1 MITYQDFQNTLN
13 NGTSIT
19 NAVESV
25 ISAHQGSSLYLNAR
39 VANDYFNGINRTIEQ
54 FQKFIYDTYGTK
66 VPDIWSPNHKIACHD
81 YRYLIIQKSLYLLG
95 NGVSFGDPETKV
107 ALGKTFDQRAVDMLI
122 EALNGAVSF
131 SFVNIDHIE
140 VFSIREFAP
149 LYDEETGAL
158 RAGVR
163 WWQLEDGKPLRA
175 TLFEMDGYTEFIRP
189 KNAKMTILAE
199 KRPYKVKVAVSDAT
213 GETILDGENYP
224 SFPIV
229 PLYNY
234 GKRSEMTGNREI
246 FDAIDLMT
254 SGFINNVDSGEV
266 IYWLLKNDSGMS
278 QPEINRLIQQI
289 KSTHVVNVDAED
301 DIQAHSP
308 DVKYQASEAAIS
320 RLREQAYDNLMGLDI
335 RKIAGGAA
343 TATQIKAAYE
353 PLNNQTDL
361 IEMQVTDWI
370 IRVLEVLGIDDMPS
384 YTRSVIVNRTEEI
397 NALSAAADHL
407 SEEYVCNKILELF
420 GDIDKADEV
429 RSQRIEEGA
438 ETFINDVEPSA

>member
-1 MITYQDFQNTLN
+1 MITYQDFQNTLY

-95 NGVSFGDPETKV
+95 NGVSFGDPETKA

-320 RLREQAYDNLMGLDI
+320 RLREQAYDNLMGLDV

-370 IRVLEVLGIDDMPS
+370 IRVLEVLGINDMPS

-407 SEEYVCNKILELF
+407 SEEYVGNKILEMF

-429 RSQRIEEGA
+429 RQQRIEEGS
-438 ETFINDVEPSA
+438 ETFIDDAETGA